1 MKDFIIPAIDI
12 KNGSVVRLKEGKFED
27 VKVYKQNP
35 IDQFKLF
42 VELGF
47 ARIHIVDLDGAQSGV
62 PKNLKLLEDMLKQ
75 KNQSKVEIG
84 GGIRSLQTAKLLFDI
99 GVDYI
104 IVGTMAVK
112 NENEFIRLLEL
123 YKNKIILSVDAKNGK
138 VAIGGWKEESGLSPC
153 DMARIYDDYPIES
166 YLYTN
171 INIDGM
177 LSGIDITPYKDFRK
191 CTAKPIIASGGV
203 ASLEDV
209 MKLKTVVNGV
219 VVGKA
224 IYENKIDIYS
234 LY

>member
-27 VKVYKQNP
+27 VKVYKKDP
-35 IDQFKLF
+35 VEQFKLF

-47 ARIHIVDLDGAQSGV
+47 KRIHIVDLDGAKFGI

-75 KNQSKVEIG
+75 KNKAKVEVG
-84 GGIRSLQTAKLLFDI
+84 GGIRSLETAKALFDI

-112 NENEFIRLLEL
+112 NKEEFLKLLKMYEN
-123 YKNKIILSVDAKNGK
+123 KVILSVDAKNGK
-138 VAIGGWKEESGLSPC
+138 VAIGGWEEQSSMSPC
-153 DMARIYDDYPIES
+153 DMARLYNDYPIES

-177 LSGIDITPYKDFRK
+177 LSGVDTTPYEEFKH
-191 CTAKPIIASGGV
+191 CTQKPIIASGGV
-203 ASLEDV
+203 VSIDDV
-209 MKLKTVVNGV
+209 IRLKDVVSGV

-234 LY
+234 L

>member
-27 VKVYKQNP
+27 IKVYKKDP
-35 IDQFKLF
+35 VEQFKLF

-47 ARIHIVDLDGAQSGV
+47 KRIHIVDLDGAQSGV
-62 PKNLKLLEDMLKQ
+62 PKNLKLLENMLKQ
-75 KNQSKVEIG
+75 KNKAKVEIG
-84 GGIRSLQTAKLLFDI
+84 GGIRSLETAKLLFDI

-112 NENEFIRLLEL
+112 NKDEFLKLLEA
-123 YKNKIILSVDAKNGK
+123 YENKVILSVDAKSGK
-138 VAIGGWKEESGLSPC
+138 VAIGGWEEQSSLSPC
-153 DMARIYDDYPIES
+153 DMAKLYNNYPIES

-177 LSGIDITPYKDFRK
+177 LSGIDINLYKEFKK
-191 CTAKPIIASGGV
+191 CTQKPIIASGGV

-209 MKLKTVVNGV
+209 MKLKTVVDGV

-234 LY
+234 L

>member
-27 VKVYKQNP
+27 IKVYKKDP
-35 IDQFKLF
+35 VEQFKLF

-47 ARIHIVDLDGAQSGV
+47 KRIHIVDLDGAQSGV
-62 PKNLKLLEDMLKQ
+62 PKNLKLLENMLKQ
-75 KNQSKVEIG
+75 KNKAKVEIG
-84 GGIRSLQTAKLLFDI
+84 GGIRSLETAKALFDI

-112 NENEFIRLLEL
+112 NKEEFLKLLEA
-123 YKNKIILSVDAKNGK
+123 YENKVILSVDAKSGK
-138 VAIGGWKEESGLSPC
+138 VAIGGWEEQSSLSPC
-153 DMARIYDDYPIES
+153 DMAKLYNNYPIES

-177 LSGIDITPYKDFRK
+177 LSGIDINLYKEFKK
-191 CTAKPIIASGGV
+191 CTQKPIIASGGV

-209 MKLKTVVNGV
+209 MKLKTVVDGV

-234 LY
+234 L

>member
-27 VKVYKQNP
+27 IKVYKKDP
-35 IDQFKLF
+35 VEQFELF

-47 ARIHIVDLDGAQSGV
+47 KRIHIVDLDGAQSGV
-62 PKNLKLLEDMLKQ
+62 PKNLKLLENMLKQ
-75 KNQSKVEIG
+75 KNKAKVEIG
-84 GGIRSLQTAKLLFDI
+84 GGIRSLETAKALFDI

-112 NENEFIRLLEL
+112 NKEEFMRLLEI
-123 YKNKIILSVDAKNGK
+123 YENKVILSVDAKNGK
-138 VAIGGWKEESGLSPC
+138 VAIGGWEEQSSLSPC
-153 DMARIYDDYPIES
+153 DMAKLYNDYPIES

-177 LSGIDITPYKDFRK
+177 LSGIDINPYKEFKK
-191 CTAKPIIASGGV
+191 CTQKPIIASGGV

-209 MKLKTVVNGV
+209 MKLKPLVNGV

-224 IYENKIDIYS
+224 IYENTIDIYS
-234 LY
+234 L

>member
-12 KNGSVVRLKEGKFED
+12 KDGAVVRLKEGKFEN
-27 VKVYKQNP
+27 VKVYRQNP

-47 ARIHIVDLDGAQSGV
+47 KRIHIVDLDGAKVGI

-75 KNQSKVEIG
+75 KNNAKVEIG
-84 GGIRSLQTAKLLFDI
+84 GGIRSLETAKALFDI
-99 GVDYI
+99 GADYI

-112 NENEFIRLLEL
+112 DKEEFIRLLEL
-123 YKNKIILSVDAKNGK
+123 YKDKIILSVDAKNGK
-138 VAIGGWKEESGLSPC
+138 VAIGGWEEESSIIPC
-153 DMARIYDDYPIES
+153 DMARIYDNYPIES

-171 INIDGM
+171 INIDGT
-177 LSGIDITPYKDFRK
+177 LTGVDINPYKDFKK

-209 MKLKTVVNGV
+209 IKLKTVVNGV

-224 IYENKIDIYS
+224 IYENKIDIYN
-234 LY
+234 L